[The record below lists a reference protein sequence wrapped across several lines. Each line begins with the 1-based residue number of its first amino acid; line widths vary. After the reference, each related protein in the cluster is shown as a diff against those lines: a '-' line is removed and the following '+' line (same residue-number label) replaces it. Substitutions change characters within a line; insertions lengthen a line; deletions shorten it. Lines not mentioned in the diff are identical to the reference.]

1 MLAALRE
8 KYPGAAT
15 FHFGDSDQLCQRL
28 NNLVRRG
35 KKTATCSDARDFDN
49 GCAAIP
55 VVGRIDIAL
64 NRDDTPALETKTLD
78 VERVRFCDVT
88 EAFAL
93 AEGENDALEGWR
105 ADHQAF
111 FARCGYFSPEM
122 DLICER
128 FELVEAL

>member
-1 MLAALRE
+1 VFAALKT
-8 KYPGAAT
+8 KYPDAVT
-15 FHFGDSDQLCQRL
+15 FLFGDSDKLCKRL
-28 NNLVRRG
+28 NALVRSG

-49 GCAAIP
+49 GCEAIP

-64 NRDDTPALETKTLD
+64 NWDDTPALVIKTLE

-88 EAFAL
+88 EEFAL
-93 AEGENDALEGWR
+93 AEGENETLDGWR

-111 FARCGYFSPEM
+111 FERCGYFSPEM

-128 FELVEAL
+128 FELVEVV